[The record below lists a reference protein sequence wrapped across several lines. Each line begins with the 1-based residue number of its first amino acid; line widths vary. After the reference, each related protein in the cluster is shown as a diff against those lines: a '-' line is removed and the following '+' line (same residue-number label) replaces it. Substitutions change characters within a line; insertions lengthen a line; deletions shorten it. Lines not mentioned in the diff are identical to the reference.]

1 MCCLLNYKGLLQL
14 TTSLLNQGLSGV
26 IQLQLVDDNLG
37 WVDVDRDG
45 GTTGLLL
52 GQLLELDG
60 ELQSVHG
67 ADLALRALL
76 GASDNSDLVLL
87 SDWQGSDLVLLS
99 QLLGQRSRHQHSSGG
114 RRGGEV
120 SLSVFR
126 TRRGNVC

>member
-26 IQLQLVDDNLG
+26 TQVQLVNDNLR
-37 WVDVDRDG
+37 WVNVDWDRS
-45 GTTGLLL
+45 TRGLLL

-60 ELQSVHG
+60 ELQSVDR

-76 GASDNSDLVLL
+76 GTSDNDNLVLL
-87 SDWQGSDLVLLS
+87 SDWQRRDVVLLL

-120 SLSVFR
+120 SLSSFGA
-126 TRRGNVC
+126 RRRDV